1 MVKLRSIQSLL
12 FVAGLLSSIIMPAQ
26 NLPVMAPDKA
36 VKTGALPN
44 GTSYYIVSNPAIKGI
59 ADFALVQKT
68 GTDNLDDTSSFRTV
82 SIARDALCALPRSGG
97 RSVQDFF
104 MSHGVNP
111 GRDGFVKVSGDA
123 TEYRFSN
130 VLLSKPEVLDS
141 ALLVLLD
148 MVDRV
153 SNAEDPFLKKW
164 YAPSDQVIVVAGDVD
179 ASSVADKMKMIS
191 YMTPSSASSPR
202 KDYAWEGRD
211 TAVYANVPAVHDSLA
226 SFTMVWN
233 SARTPREYM
242 NTVQPVIYEMF
253 LAELGMLS
261 EEYIKD
267 GLRGH
272 DIPYAEVRSGFRT
285 SIQSSDDEVFSIS
298 VSVAPKD
305 FQEALKT
312 VAAAVGRIDAGRTD
326 VRDLMRMKRICMD
339 QGKEQILQPYMSNSE
354 HVDRCVSAFL
364 YNGSLASLKTK
375 VDFLAGRALAD
386 TTELRLFNNISSA
399 LLDPEKNLTVSYS
412 YPMPEDSV
420 RTLLTGGWRGA
431 ADFNDSRKRYTADD
445 ILPGVYDGEKLKVVE
460 KTDPMSKGVEWT
472 FSNGFKV
479 VYRRMP
485 AGKKLYYNLALNSG
499 FASVENLAKGEGGYV
514 SDYFMLGRICGI
526 PGEDFR
532 SLLASEGMTM
542 DMHAGLN
549 ATMISGYADDD
560 DFDFMMNALLN
571 ALYDRKAGKD
581 AVRYYESCEPL
592 RHAGRMNAS
601 SQMVNKVNEIMCPDY
616 QYGSHKA
623 LEHLSPDLSERAEK
637 FFSTL
642 AKHPDDGVLI
652 LVGDLEPS
660 ALKKKLLA
668 YVGQFESDGMTL
680 RKPLVRYQPASGWST
695 YTVEGERNSVDI
707 ALSVPL
713 TLTADNFMA
722 AEIVS
727 MVLKTHLADAIAETG
742 MYLDLSHECRIY
754 PNERVNFH
762 ISLKEISENG
772 FSSETTCSGAI
783 EALEIVRSVL
793 SGSRGVEVSKEE
805 VEAFKGQ
812 VKAVLEMEMKKPF
825 YWLNVISRRHLAG
838 KDFTTNYD
846 ARLKS
851 VTADKVKAI
860 IAKLN
865 EGTRVEYI
873 VSAKQP
879 CTTEP

>member
-1 MVKLRSIQSLL
+1 MVKSRSIQLVL
-12 FVAGLLSSIIMPAQ
+12 FVVGLFCSIIMPAQ

-36 VKTGALPN
+36 VKTGTLPN
-44 GTSYYIVSNPAIKGI
+44 GTSYYIVSNQAIKGM

-68 GTDNLDDTSSFRTV
+68 GTDNLDDTSSFKTV
-82 SIARDALCALPRSGG
+82 SIAREALSVLPRSGG

-111 GRDGFVKVSGDA
+111 GRDGFVKVAGDA

-130 VLLSKPEVLDS
+130 VLISKPEVLDS

-153 SNAEDPFLKKW
+153 SDAEDPFLKKW
-164 YAPSDQVIVVAGDVD
+164 YAPSDQVIIVAGDVD

-202 KDYAWEGRD
+202 KGYVWEGRD
-211 TAVYANVPAVHDSLA
+211 TAVYAAVPAVHDSLA

-253 LAELGMLS
+253 LAELEMLS

-267 GLRGH
+267 GLRVR
-272 DIPYAEVRSGFRT
+272 DIPYAEVISGFRT
-285 SIQSSDDEVFSIS
+285 SMQSSDDEEFAIS
-298 VSVAPKD
+298 VSVAPRD
-305 FQEALKT
+305 FQEAVKA
-312 VAAAVGRIDAGRTD
+312 VAEAVGRIDAGRTD

-339 QGKEQILQPYMSNSE
+339 MGKEQILQPYMSNSE
-354 HVDRCVSAFL
+354 HVDRCVAAFL

-386 TTELRLFNNISSA
+386 TTELRLFSNISSA

-412 YPMPEDSV
+412 CPVPEDSV
-420 RTLLTGGWRGA
+420 RTFLNDGWKAGA
-431 ADFNDSRKRYTADD
+431 GFADNKKRFTADD
-445 ILPGVYDGEKLKVVE
+445 ILPYVYEGEKIKVTE
-460 KTDPMSKGVEWT
+460 KTDPMSKGLEWT

-485 AGKKLYYNLALNSG
+485 AGKKMYYNLALNAGYS
-499 FASVENLAKGEGGYV
+499 SVENLTKGEGGYV
-514 SDYFMLGRICGI
+514 SDYFLMSRICGM

-532 SLLASEGMTM
+532 SVLASEGMTM
-542 DMHAGLN
+542 DMHVGLN
-549 ATMISGYADDD
+549 ATMISGFADDD
-560 DFDFMMNALLN
+560 DLDFMMNALLS
-571 ALYDRKAGKD
+571 AVYDRRPDKE

-592 RHAGRMNAS
+592 RHARRMDSS
-601 SQMVNKVNEIMCPDY
+601 SQMVSKVNEIMCPDY
-616 QYGSHKA
+616 QYGSHKV
-623 LEHLSPDLSERAEK
+623 LEHLSPDLSERAENL
-637 FFSTL
+637 FSSF

-652 LVGDLEPS
+652 LVGDIEPS
-660 ALKKKLLA
+660 ALRKKLLA

-713 TLTADNFMA
+713 TLTADNYMA

-727 MVLKTHLADAIAETG
+727 MVLKKHLADAIADTG

-762 ISLKEISENG
+762 ISLNEISENG
-772 FSSETTCSGAI
+772 FSSETVRSGSI

-805 VEAFKGQ
+805 VETFKGQ
-812 VKAVLEMEMKKPF
+812 MKAGIEMEMKEPF

-846 ARLKS
+846 ARIKS

-873 VSAKQP
+873 VTA
-879 CTTEP
+879 E

>member
-1 MVKLRSIQSLL
+1 MVKSRSIQLVL
-12 FVAGLLSSIIMPAQ
+12 FVVGLLCSIIMPAQ

-36 VKTGALPN
+36 VKTGTLPN
-44 GTSYYIVSNPAIKGI
+44 GTSYYIVSNQAIKGM

-68 GTDNLDDTSSFRTV
+68 GTDNIDDTSSFKTV
-82 SIARDALCALPRSGG
+82 SIAREALSVLPRSGG

-111 GRDGFVKVSGDA
+111 GRDGFVKVAGDA

-130 VLLSKPEVLDS
+130 VLISKPEVLDS

-153 SNAEDPFLKKW
+153 SDAEDPFLKKW
-164 YAPSDQVIVVAGDVD
+164 YAPSDQVIIVAGDVD

-202 KDYAWEGRD
+202 KGYVWEGRD
-211 TAVYANVPAVHDSLA
+211 TAVYAAVPAVHDSLA

-253 LAELGMLS
+253 LAELEMLS

-267 GLRGH
+267 GLRVR
-272 DIPYAEVRSGFRT
+272 DIPYAEVISGFRT
-285 SIQSSDDEVFSIS
+285 SMQSSDDEEFAIS
-298 VSVAPKD
+298 VSVAPRD
-305 FQEALKT
+305 FQEAVKA
-312 VAAAVGRIDAGRTD
+312 VAEAVGRIDAGRTD

-339 QGKEQILQPYMSNSE
+339 MGKEQILQPYMSNSE
-354 HVDRCVSAFL
+354 HVDRCVAAFL

-386 TTELRLFNNISSA
+386 TTELRLFSNISSA

-412 YPMPEDSV
+412 CPVPEDSV
-420 RTLLTGGWRGA
+420 RTLLNDGWKAGA
-431 ADFNDSRKRYTADD
+431 EFADNKKRFTADD
-445 ILPGVYDGEKLKVVE
+445 ILPYVYEGEKIKVVE
-460 KTDPMSKGVEWT
+460 KTDPMSKGLEWT

-485 AGKKLYYNLALNSG
+485 AGKKMYYNLALNAGYS
-499 FASVENLAKGEGGYV
+499 SVENLTKGEGGYV
-514 SDYFMLGRICGI
+514 SDYFLMSRICGM

-532 SLLASEGMTM
+532 SVLASEGMTM
-542 DMHAGLN
+542 DMHVGLN
-549 ATMISGYADDD
+549 ATMISGFADDD
-560 DFDFMMNALLN
+560 DLDFMMNALLS
-571 ALYDRKAGKD
+571 AVYDRRPDKE

-592 RHAGRMNAS
+592 RHARRMDSS
-601 SQMVNKVNEIMCPDY
+601 SQMVSKVNEIMCPDY
-616 QYGSHKA
+616 QYGSHKV
-623 LEHLSPDLSERAEK
+623 LEHLSPDLSERAENL
-637 FFSTL
+637 FSSF

-652 LVGDLEPS
+652 LVGDIEPS
-660 ALKKKLLA
+660 ALRKKLLA
-668 YVGQFESDGMTL
+668 YVGQFESDGMKL

-713 TLTADNFMA
+713 TLTADNYMA

-727 MVLKTHLADAIAETG
+727 MVLKKHLADAIADTG

-762 ISLKEISENG
+762 ISLNEISENG
-772 FSSETTCSGAI
+772 FSSETVRSGSI

-805 VEAFKGQ
+805 VETFKGQ
-812 VKAVLEMEMKKPF
+812 MKAGIEMEMKEPF

-846 ARLKS
+846 ARIKS

-873 VSAKQP
+873 VTA
-879 CTTEP
+879 E

>member
-1 MVKLRSIQSLL
+1 MVLS
-12 FVAGLLSSIIMPAQ
+12 VVGLLSSIIMPAQ

-36 VKTGALPN
+36 VKTGTLPN
-44 GTSYYIVSNPAIKGI
+44 GTGYYIVSNPAIKGI

-68 GTDNLDDTSSFRTV
+68 GTDNLDDTSSFKAV
-82 SIARDALCALPRSGG
+82 SIAREALSVLPRCGG

-111 GRDGFVKVSGDA
+111 GRDGFVKVTGNA

-130 VLLSKPEVLDS
+130 MLIPKPEVLDS

-153 SNAEDPFLKKW
+153 SDAEDPFLKKW

-202 KDYAWEGRD
+202 KGYVWEGRD
-211 TAVYANVPAVHDSLA
+211 TAVYAAVPAVHDSLV

-375 VDFLAGRALAD
+375 VDFLAGRVLAD

-399 LLDPEKNLTVSYS
+399 LLDPEKNLTVSYTS
-412 YPMPEDSV
+412 PVSEDSV
-420 RTLLTGGWRGA
+420 RALLNDGWKAGA
-431 ADFNDSRKRYTADD
+431 GFADNKKRFTADD
-445 ILPGVYDGEKLKVVE
+445 ILPYVYEGEKIKVVE
-460 KTDPMSKGVEWT
+460 KTDPMSKGLEWT

-485 AGKKLYYNLALNSG
+485 AGKKMYYNLALNAGYS
-499 FASVENLAKGEGGYV
+499 SVENLTKGEGGYV
-514 SDYFMLGRICGI
+514 SDYFLMSRICGM

-532 SLLASEGMTM
+532 SVLASEGMTM
-542 DMHAGLN
+542 EMYVGLN
-549 ATMISGYADDD
+549 ATMISGCADDND
-560 DFDFMMNALLN
+560 LDFMMNALLS
-571 ALYDRKAGKD
+571 AVYDRRPDKD

-592 RHAGRMNAS
+592 RHARRMDSA
-601 SQMVNKVNEIMCPDY
+601 SQMVSKVNEIMCPDY

-623 LEHLSPDLSERAEK
+623 LEHISPDLSERAEK
-637 FFSTL
+637 FFSNL

-652 LVGDLEPS
+652 LVGDVEPS

-668 YVGQFESDGMTL
+668 YVGHFESDGMTL

-695 YTVEGERNSVDI
+695 YTVEGDRNSVDI

-713 TLTADNFMA
+713 TLTADNYMA

-727 MVLKTHLADAIAETG
+727 MVLKKHLADAIAETG

-762 ISLKEISENG
+762 ISLNEISENG
-772 FSSETTCSGAI
+772 FSSETTRSGSI

-812 VKAVLEMEMKKPF
+812 IKAGIEMEMKEPF
-825 YWLNVISRRHLAG
+825 YWLNVISRRRLAG
-838 KDFTTNYD
+838 KDFTTSYD
-846 ARLKS
+846 ARIKS
-851 VTADKVKAI
+851 VTADKVKSI

-873 VSAKQP
+873 VS
-879 CTTEP
+879 ER

>member
-1 MVKLRSIQSLL
+1 MVKSRSIKLVL
-12 FVAGLLSSIIMPAQ
+12 FVVGLLCSIIMPAQ

-36 VKTGALPN
+36 VKTGTLPN
-44 GTSYYIVSNPAIKGI
+44 GTSYYIVSNQAIKGM

-68 GTDNLDDTSSFRTV
+68 GTDNLDDTSSFKAV
-82 SIARDALCALPRSGG
+82 SIAREALSVLPRSGG

-111 GRDGFVKVSGDA
+111 GRDGFVNVAGDA

-130 VLLSKPEVLDS
+130 VLISKPEVLDS

-153 SNAEDPFLKKW
+153 SDAEDPFLKKW
-164 YAPSDQVIVVAGDVD
+164 YAPSDQVIIVAGDVD

-202 KDYAWEGRD
+202 KAYVWEGRD
-211 TAVYANVPAVHDSLA
+211 TAVYAVVPAVHDSLA

-339 QGKEQILQPYMSNSE
+339 MGKEQILQPYMSNSE
-354 HVDRCVSAFL
+354 HVDRCVAAFL

-412 YPMPEDSV
+412 CPVPEDSV
-420 RTLLTGGWRGA
+420 RTLLNDGWKAGA
-431 ADFNDSRKRYTADD
+431 GFADNKKRFTADD
-445 ILPGVYDGEKLKVVE
+445 ILPYVYEGEKIKVAE
-460 KTDPMSKGVEWT
+460 KTDPMSKGLEWT

-485 AGKKLYYNLALNSG
+485 AGKKMYYNLALNAGYS
-499 FASVENLAKGEGGYV
+499 SVENLTKGEGGYV
-514 SDYFMLGRICGI
+514 SDYFMMSRICGM
-526 PGEDFR
+526 PGEEFR
-532 SLLASEGMTM
+532 SVLALEGMTM
-542 DMHAGLN
+542 DMHVGLN
-549 ATMISGYADDD
+549 ATMISGFADDD
-560 DFDFMMNALLN
+560 DLDFMMNALLS
-571 ALYDRKAGKD
+571 AVYDRRPDKE

-592 RHAGRMNAS
+592 RHARRMDSA
-601 SQMVNKVNEIMCPDY
+601 SQMVSKVNEIMCPDY

-623 LEHLSPDLSERAEK
+623 LEHISPDLSERAEK
-637 FFSTL
+637 FFSNL

-652 LVGDLEPS
+652 LVGDVEPS
-660 ALKKKLLA
+660 AFKKKLLA
-668 YVGQFESDGMTL
+668 YVGHFESDGMTL

-695 YTVEGERNSVDI
+695 YTVEGDRNSVDI

-713 TLTADNFMA
+713 TLTADNYMA

-727 MVLKTHLADAIAETG
+727 MVLKKHLADAIAETG

-762 ISLKEISENG
+762 ISLNEISENG
-772 FSSETTCSGAI
+772 FSSETTRSGSI

-812 VKAVLEMEMKKPF
+812 IKAGIEMEMKEPF
-825 YWLNVISRRHLAG
+825 YWLNVISRRRLAG
-838 KDFTTNYD
+838 KDFTTSYD
-846 ARLKS
+846 ARIKS
-851 VTADKVKAI
+851 VTADKVKSI

-873 VSAKQP
+873 VS
-879 CTTEP
+879 ER

>member
-1 MVKLRSIQSLL
+1 MVKSRSIQLVLS
-12 FVAGLLSSIIMPAQ
+12 VVGLLSSIIMPAQ

-36 VKTGALPN
+36 VKTGTLPN
-44 GTSYYIVSNPAIKGI
+44 GTGYYIVSNPAIKGI

-68 GTDNLDDTSSFRTV
+68 GTDNLDDTSSFKAV
-82 SIARDALCALPRSGG
+82 SIAREALSVLPRCGG

-111 GRDGFVKVSGDA
+111 GRDGFVKVTGNA

-130 VLLSKPEVLDS
+130 MLIPKPEVLDS

-153 SNAEDPFLKKW
+153 SDAEDPFLKKW

-202 KDYAWEGRD
+202 KGYVWEGRD
-211 TAVYANVPAVHDSLA
+211 TAVYAAVPAVHDSLA

-375 VDFLAGRALAD
+375 VDFLAGRVLAD

-399 LLDPEKNLTVSYS
+399 LLDPEKNLTVSYTS
-412 YPMPEDSV
+412 PVSEDSV
-420 RTLLTGGWRGA
+420 RALLNDGWKAGA
-431 ADFNDSRKRYTADD
+431 GFADNKKRFTADD
-445 ILPGVYDGEKLKVVE
+445 ILPYVYEGEKIKVVE
-460 KTDPMSKGVEWT
+460 KTDPMSKGLEWT

-485 AGKKLYYNLALNSG
+485 AGKKMYYNLAFNAGYS
-499 FASVENLAKGEGGYV
+499 SVENLAKDEGGYV
-514 SDYFMLGRICGI
+514 SDYFLMSRICGM

-532 SLLASEGMTM
+532 SVLASEGMTM
-542 DMHAGLN
+542 EMYVGLN
-549 ATMISGYADDD
+549 ATMISGCADDND
-560 DFDFMMNALLN
+560 LDFMMNALLS
-571 ALYDRKAGKD
+571 AVYDRRPDKD

-592 RHAGRMNAS
+592 RHARRMDSA
-601 SQMVNKVNEIMCPDY
+601 SQMVSKVNEIMCPDY

-623 LEHLSPDLSERAEK
+623 LEHISPDLSERAEK
-637 FFSTL
+637 FFSNL

-652 LVGDLEPS
+652 LVGDVEPS

-668 YVGQFESDGMTL
+668 YVGHFESDGMTL

-695 YTVEGERNSVDI
+695 YTVEGDRNSVDI

-713 TLTADNFMA
+713 TLTADNYMA

-727 MVLKTHLADAIAETG
+727 MVLKKHLADAIAETG

-762 ISLKEISENG
+762 ISLNEISENG
-772 FSSETTCSGAI
+772 FSSETTRSGSI

-812 VKAVLEMEMKKPF
+812 IKAGIEMEMKEPF
-825 YWLNVISRRHLAG
+825 YWLNVISRRRLAG
-838 KDFTTNYD
+838 KDFTTSYD
-846 ARLKS
+846 ARIKS
-851 VTADKVKAI
+851 VTADKVKSI

-873 VSAKQP
+873 VS
-879 CTTEP
+879 ER

>member
-1 MVKLRSIQSLL
+1 MVKSRSIQLVL
-12 FVAGLLSSIIMPAQ
+12 FVVGLLYSIIMPAQ

-36 VKTGALPN
+36 VKTGTLPN
-44 GTSYYIVSNPAIKGI
+44 GTSYYIVSNQAIKGM

-68 GTDNLDDTSSFRTV
+68 GTDNIDDTSSFKTV
-82 SIARDALCALPRSGG
+82 SIAREALSVLPRSGG

-111 GRDGFVKVSGDA
+111 GRDGFVKVAGDA

-130 VLLSKPEVLDS
+130 VLISKPEVLDS

-153 SNAEDPFLKKW
+153 SDAEDPFLKKW
-164 YAPSDQVIVVAGDVD
+164 YAPSDQVIIVAGDVD

-202 KDYAWEGRD
+202 KGYVWEGRD
-211 TAVYANVPAVHDSLA
+211 TAVYAAVPAVHDSLA

-253 LAELGMLS
+253 LAELEMLS

-267 GLRGH
+267 GLRVR
-272 DIPYAEVRSGFRT
+272 DIPYAEVISGFRT
-285 SIQSSDDEVFSIS
+285 SMQSSDDEEFAIS
-298 VSVAPKD
+298 VSVAPRD
-305 FQEALKT
+305 FQEAVKA
-312 VAAAVGRIDAGRTD
+312 VAETVGRIDAGRTD

-339 QGKEQILQPYMSNSE
+339 MGKEQILQPYMSNSE
-354 HVDRCVSAFL
+354 HVDRCVAAFL

-386 TTELRLFNNISSA
+386 TTELRLFSNISSA

-412 YPMPEDSV
+412 CPVPEDSV
-420 RTLLTGGWRGA
+420 RTLLNDGWKAGA
-431 ADFNDSRKRYTADD
+431 GFADNKKRFTADD
-445 ILPGVYDGEKLKVVE
+445 ILPYVYEGEKIKVAE
-460 KTDPMSKGVEWT
+460 KTDPMSKGLEWT

-485 AGKKLYYNLALNSG
+485 AGKKMYYNLALNAGYS
-499 FASVENLAKGEGGYV
+499 SVENLTKGEGGYV
-514 SDYFMLGRICGI
+514 SDYFLMSRICGM

-532 SLLASEGMTM
+532 SVLASEGMTM
-542 DMHAGLN
+542 DMHVGLN
-549 ATMISGYADDD
+549 ATMISGFADDD
-560 DFDFMMNALLN
+560 DLDFMMNALLS
-571 ALYDRKAGKD
+571 AVYDRRPDKE

-592 RHAGRMNAS
+592 RHARRMDSS
-601 SQMVNKVNEIMCPDY
+601 SQMVSKVNEIMCPDY
-616 QYGSHKA
+616 QYGSHKV

-637 FFSTL
+637 LFSSF

-652 LVGDLEPS
+652 LVGDIEPS
-660 ALKKKLLA
+660 ALRKKLLA
-668 YVGQFESDGMTL
+668 YVGHFESDGMTL

-713 TLTADNFMA
+713 TLTADNYMA

-727 MVLKTHLADAIAETG
+727 MVLKKHLADAIADTG

-762 ISLKEISENG
+762 ISLNEISENG
-772 FSSETTCSGAI
+772 FSSETVRSGSI

-805 VEAFKGQ
+805 VETFKGQ
-812 VKAVLEMEMKKPF
+812 MKAGIEMEMKEPF

-846 ARLKS
+846 ARIKS

-873 VSAKQP
+873 VTA
-879 CTTEP
+879 E

>member
-1 MVKLRSIQSLL
+1 MVKSRSIQLVLS
-12 FVAGLLSSIIMPAQ
+12 VVGLLSSIIMPAQ

-36 VKTGALPN
+36 VKTGTLPN
-44 GTSYYIVSNPAIKGI
+44 GTGYYIVSNPAIKGI

-68 GTDNLDDTSSFRTV
+68 GTDNLDDTSSFKAV
-82 SIARDALCALPRSGG
+82 SIAREALSVLPRCGG

-111 GRDGFVKVSGDA
+111 GRDGFVKVTGDA

-130 VLLSKPEVLDS
+130 VLISKSEVLDS

-153 SNAEDPFLKKW
+153 SDAEDPFLKKW
-164 YAPSDQVIVVAGDVD
+164 YSPSDQVIVVAGDVD

-202 KDYAWEGRD
+202 KDYVWEGKD
-211 TAVYANVPAVHDSLA
+211 TAVYSAVPAVHDSLA

-267 GLRGH
+267 GLRGR

-285 SIQSSDDEVFSIS
+285 SVQSSDDEEFAIS
-298 VSVAPKD
+298 VSVAPRD
-305 FQEALKT
+305 FQEAVKA
-312 VAAAVGRIDAGRTD
+312 VAEAVGRIDAGRTD

-354 HVDRCVSAFL
+354 HVDRCLSAFL

-375 VDFLAGRALAD
+375 VDFLAGRVLAD

-399 LLDPEKNLTVSYS
+399 LLDPEKNLTVSYTS
-412 YPMPEDSV
+412 PVSEDSV
-420 RTLLTGGWRGA
+420 RALLNDGWKAGA
-431 ADFNDSRKRYTADD
+431 GFADNKKRFTADD
-445 ILPGVYDGEKLKVVE
+445 ILPYVYEGEKIKVVE
-460 KTDPMSKGVEWT
+460 KADPMSKGLEWT

-485 AGKKLYYNLALNSG
+485 AGKKMYYNLAFNAGYS
-499 FASVENLAKGEGGYV
+499 SVENLAKDEGGYV
-514 SDYFMLGRICGI
+514 SDYFLMSRICGM

-532 SLLASEGMTM
+532 SVLASEGMTM
-542 DMHAGLN
+542 EMYVGLN
-549 ATMISGYADDD
+549 ATMISGCADDND
-560 DFDFMMNALLN
+560 LDFMMNALLS
-571 ALYDRKAGKD
+571 AVYDRRPDKD

-592 RHAGRMNAS
+592 RHARRMDSA
-601 SQMVNKVNEIMCPDY
+601 SQMVSKVNEIMCPDY

-623 LEHLSPDLSERAEK
+623 LEHISPDLSERAEK
-637 FFSTL
+637 FFSNL

-652 LVGDLEPS
+652 LVGDVEPS

-668 YVGQFESDGMTL
+668 YVGHFESDGMTL

-695 YTVEGERNSVDI
+695 YTVEGDRNSVDI

-713 TLTADNFMA
+713 TLTADNYMA

-727 MVLKTHLADAIAETG
+727 MVLKKHLADAIAETG

-762 ISLKEISENG
+762 ISLNEISENG
-772 FSSETTCSGAI
+772 FSSETTRSGSI

-812 VKAVLEMEMKKPF
+812 IKAGIEMEMKEPF
-825 YWLNVISRRHLAG
+825 YWLNVISRRRLAG
-838 KDFTTNYD
+838 KDFTTSYD
-846 ARLKS
+846 ARIKS
-851 VTADKVKAI
+851 VTADKVKSI

-873 VSAKQP
+873 VS
-879 CTTEP
+879 ER

>member
-1 MVKLRSIQSLL
+1 MVKSRSIQLVLS
-12 FVAGLLSSIIMPAQ
+12 VVGLLSSIIMPAQ

-36 VKTGALPN
+36 VKTGTLPN
-44 GTSYYIVSNPAIKGI
+44 GTGYYIVSNPAIKGI

-68 GTDNLDDTSSFRTV
+68 GTDNLDDTSSFKAV
-82 SIARDALCALPRSGG
+82 SIAREALSVLPRCGG

-111 GRDGFVKVSGDA
+111 GRDGFVKVTGNA

-130 VLLSKPEVLDS
+130 VLISKPEVLDS

-153 SNAEDPFLKKW
+153 SDAEDPFLKKW
-164 YAPSDQVIVVAGDVD
+164 YVPSDQVIIVAGDVD

-202 KDYAWEGRD
+202 KGYVWEGRD
-211 TAVYANVPAVHDSLA
+211 TAVYAAVPAVHDSLA

-253 LAELGMLS
+253 LAELSMLS

-285 SIQSSDDEVFSIS
+285 SIQSSDDEEFAIS

-375 VDFLAGRALAD
+375 VDFLAGRVLAD

-399 LLDPEKNLTVSYS
+399 LLDPEKNLTVSYTS
-412 YPMPEDSV
+412 PVSEDSV
-420 RTLLTGGWRGA
+420 RALLNDGWKAGA
-431 ADFNDSRKRYTADD
+431 GFADNKKRFTADD
-445 ILPGVYDGEKLKVVE
+445 ILPYVYEGEKIKVVE
-460 KTDPMSKGVEWT
+460 KADPMSKGLEWT

-485 AGKKLYYNLALNSG
+485 AGKKMYYNLALNAGYS
-499 FASVENLAKGEGGYV
+499 SVENLTKGEGGYV
-514 SDYFMLGRICGI
+514 SDYFLMSRICGM

-532 SLLASEGMTM
+532 SVLASEGMTM
-542 DMHAGLN
+542 EMYVGLN
-549 ATMISGYADDD
+549 ATMISGCADDND
-560 DFDFMMNALLN
+560 LDFMMNALLS
-571 ALYDRKAGKD
+571 AVYDRRPDKD

-592 RHAGRMNAS
+592 RHARRMDSA
-601 SQMVNKVNEIMCPDY
+601 SQMVSKVNEIMCPDY

-623 LEHLSPDLSERAEK
+623 LEHISPDLSERAEK
-637 FFSTL
+637 FFSNL

-652 LVGDLEPS
+652 LVGDVEPS

-668 YVGQFESDGMTL
+668 YVGHFESDGMTL

-695 YTVEGERNSVDI
+695 YTVEGDRNSVDI

-713 TLTADNFMA
+713 TLTADNYMA

-727 MVLKTHLADAIAETG
+727 MVLKKHLADAIAETG

-762 ISLKEISENG
+762 ISLNEISENG
-772 FSSETTCSGAI
+772 FSSETTRSGSI

-812 VKAVLEMEMKKPF
+812 IKAGIEMEMKEPF
-825 YWLNVISRRHLAG
+825 YWLNVISRRRLAG
-838 KDFTTNYD
+838 KDFTTSYD
-846 ARLKS
+846 ARIKS
-851 VTADKVKAI
+851 VTADKVKSI

-873 VSAKQP
+873 VS
-879 CTTEP
+879 ER

>member
-1 MVKLRSIQSLL
+1 MVGL
-12 FVAGLLSSIIMPAQ
+12 FSSIIMPAQ

-36 VKTGALPN
+36 VKTGTLPN
-44 GTSYYIVSNPAIKGI
+44 GTSYYIVSNQAIKGM

-68 GTDNLDDTSSFRTV
+68 GTDNLDDTSSFKAV
-82 SIARDALCALPRSGG
+82 SIAREALSVLPRSGG

-111 GRDGFVKVSGDA
+111 GRDGFVKVAGDA

-130 VLLSKPEVLDS
+130 VLISKPEVLDS

-153 SNAEDPFLKKW
+153 SDAEDPFLKKW
-164 YAPSDQVIVVAGDVD
+164 YAPSDQVIIVVGDVD

-202 KDYAWEGRD
+202 KGYVWEGRD
-211 TAVYANVPAVHDSLA
+211 TAVYAAVPAVHDSLA

-399 LLDPEKNLTVSYS
+399 LLDPEKNLTVSYTS
-412 YPMPEDSV
+412 PVSEDSV
-420 RTLLTGGWRGA
+420 RALLNDGWKAGA
-431 ADFNDSRKRYTADD
+431 GFADNKKRFTADD
-445 ILPGVYDGEKLKVVE
+445 ILPYVYEGEKIKVVE
-460 KTDPMSKGVEWT
+460 KADPMSKGLEWT

-485 AGKKLYYNLALNSG
+485 SGKKMYYNLAYNAGYS
-499 FASVENLAKGEGGYV
+499 SVENLAKDEGGYV
-514 SDYFMLGRICGI
+514 SDYFLMSRICGM

-532 SLLASEGMTM
+532 SVLASEGMTM
-542 DMHAGLN
+542 EMYVGLN
-549 ATMISGYADDD
+549 ATMISGCADDND
-560 DFDFMMNALLN
+560 LDFMMNALLS
-571 ALYDRKAGKD
+571 AVYDRRPDKD

-592 RHAGRMNAS
+592 RHARRMDSA
-601 SQMVNKVNEIMCPDY
+601 SQMVSKVNEIMCPDY

-623 LEHLSPDLSERAEK
+623 LEHISPDLSERAEK
-637 FFSTL
+637 FFSNL

-652 LVGDLEPS
+652 LVGDVEPS

-668 YVGQFESDGMTL
+668 YVGHFESDGMTL

-695 YTVEGERNSVDI
+695 YTVEGDRNSVDI

-713 TLTADNFMA
+713 TLTADNYMA

-727 MVLKTHLADAIAETG
+727 MVLKKHLADAIAETG

-762 ISLKEISENG
+762 ISLNEISENG
-772 FSSETTCSGAI
+772 FSSETTRSGSI

-812 VKAVLEMEMKKPF
+812 IKAGIEMEMKEPF
-825 YWLNVISRRHLAG
+825 YWLNVISRRRLAG
-838 KDFTTNYD
+838 KDFTTSYD
-846 ARLKS
+846 ARIKS
-851 VTADKVKAI
+851 VTADKVKSI

-873 VSAKQP
+873 VS
-879 CTTEP
+879 ER

>member
-1 MVKLRSIQSLL
+1 MVKSRSIQLVL
-12 FVAGLLSSIIMPAQ
+12 FVVGLLCSIIMPAQ

-36 VKTGALPN
+36 VKTGTLPN
-44 GTSYYIVSNPAIKGI
+44 GTSYYIVSNQAIKGM

-68 GTDNLDDTSSFRTV
+68 GTDNIDDISSFKTV
-82 SIARDALCALPRSGG
+82 SIAREALSVLPRSGG

-111 GRDGFVKVSGDA
+111 GRDGFVKVAGDA

-130 VLLSKPEVLDS
+130 VLISKPEVLDS

-153 SNAEDPFLKKW
+153 SDAEDPFLKKW
-164 YAPSDQVIVVAGDVD
+164 YAPSDQVIIVAGDVD

-202 KDYAWEGRD
+202 KGYVWEGRD
-211 TAVYANVPAVHDSLA
+211 TAVYAAVPAVHDSLA

-253 LAELGMLS
+253 LAELEMLS

-267 GLRGH
+267 GLRVR
-272 DIPYAEVRSGFRT
+272 DIPYAEVISGFRT
-285 SIQSSDDEVFSIS
+285 SMQSSDDEEFAIS
-298 VSVAPKD
+298 VSVAPRD
-305 FQEALKT
+305 FQKAVKA
-312 VAAAVGRIDAGRTD
+312 VAEAVGRIDAGRTD

-339 QGKEQILQPYMSNSE
+339 MGKEQILQPYMSNSE
-354 HVDRCVSAFL
+354 HVDRCVAAFL

-386 TTELRLFNNISSA
+386 TTELRLFSNISSA

-412 YPMPEDSV
+412 CPVPEDSV
-420 RTLLTGGWRGA
+420 RTLLNDGWKAGA
-431 ADFNDSRKRYTADD
+431 GFADNKKRFTADD
-445 ILPGVYDGEKLKVVE
+445 ILPYVYEGEKIKVTE
-460 KTDPMSKGVEWT
+460 KTDPMSKGLEWT

-485 AGKKLYYNLALNSG
+485 AGKKMYYNLALNAGYS
-499 FASVENLAKGEGGYV
+499 SVENLTKGEGGYV
-514 SDYFMLGRICGI
+514 SDYFLMSRICGM

-532 SLLASEGMTM
+532 SVLASEGMTM
-542 DMHAGLN
+542 DMHVGLN
-549 ATMISGYADDD
+549 ATMISGFADDD
-560 DFDFMMNALLN
+560 DLDFMMNALLS
-571 ALYDRKAGKD
+571 AVYDRRPDKE

-592 RHAGRMNAS
+592 RHARRMDSS
-601 SQMVNKVNEIMCPDY
+601 SQMVSKVNEIMCPDY
-616 QYGSHKA
+616 QYGSHKV
-623 LEHLSPDLSERAEK
+623 LEHLSPDLCERAEK
-637 FFSTL
+637 FFSSF

-652 LVGDLEPS
+652 LVGDIEPS
-660 ALKKKLLA
+660 ALRKKLLA
-668 YVGQFESDGMTL
+668 YVGQFESDGMKL

-713 TLTADNFMA
+713 TLTADNYMA

-727 MVLKTHLADAIAETG
+727 MVLKKHLADAIADTG

-762 ISLKEISENG
+762 ISLNEISENG
-772 FSSETTCSGAI
+772 FSSETVRSGSI

-805 VEAFKGQ
+805 VETFKGQ
-812 VKAVLEMEMKKPF
+812 MKAGIEMEMKEPF

-846 ARLKS
+846 ARIKS

-873 VSAKQP
+873 VTA
-879 CTTEP
+879 E

>member
-1 MVKLRSIQSLL
+1 MVKSRSIQLVL
-12 FVAGLLSSIIMPAQ
+12 FVVGLFSSIIMPAQ

-36 VKTGALPN
+36 VKTGTLPN
-44 GTSYYIVSNPAIKGI
+44 GTSYYIVSNQAIKGM

-68 GTDNLDDTSSFRTV
+68 GTDNIDDTSSFNTV
-82 SIARDALCALPRSGG
+82 SIAREALSVLPRSGG

-111 GRDGFVKVSGDA
+111 GRDGFVKVAGDA

-130 VLLSKPEVLDS
+130 VLISKPEVLDS

-153 SNAEDPFLKKW
+153 SDAEDPFLKKW
-164 YAPSDQVIVVAGDVD
+164 YAPSDQVIIVAGDVD

-202 KDYAWEGRD
+202 KGYVWEGRD
-211 TAVYANVPAVHDSLA
+211 TAVYAAVPAVHDSLA

-253 LAELGMLS
+253 LSELGMLS

-267 GLRGH
+267 GLRGR
-272 DIPYAEVRSGFRT
+272 DIPYAEVRCGFRT
-285 SIQSSDDEVFSIS
+285 SIQSSDDEEFAIS

-305 FQEALKT
+305 FQKAVKA
-312 VAAAVGRIDAGRTD
+312 VAEAVGRIDAGRAD

-339 QGKEQILQPYMSNSE
+339 MGKEQILQPYMSNSE
-354 HVDRCVSAFL
+354 HVDRCVAAFL
-364 YNGSLASLKTK
+364 YNGNLASLKTK

-412 YPMPEDSV
+412 CPVPEDSL
-420 RTLLTGGWRGA
+420 RTLLNDGWKAGA
-431 ADFNDSRKRYTADD
+431 EFTDGRKHYTADD
-445 ILPGVYDGEKLKVVE
+445 ILPYVYEGEKIKVVE
-460 KTDPMSKGVEWT
+460 KTDPMSKGLEWT

-485 AGKKLYYNLALNSG
+485 AGRKMYYNLAFNAGYS
-499 FASVENLAKGEGGYV
+499 SVENLKKGEGGYI
-514 SDYFMLGRICGI
+514 SDYFLMSRICGM
-526 PGEDFR
+526 PGENFR
-532 SLLASEGMTM
+532 SVLASEGMTM
-542 DMHAGLN
+542 NMHAGLN
-549 ATMISGYADDD
+549 ATMISGFADDD
-560 DFDFMMNALLN
+560 DLDFMMNALLS
-571 ALYDRKAGKD
+571 AVYDRRPDKE

-592 RHAGRMNAS
+592 RYARRMDSS
-601 SQMVNKVNEIMCPDY
+601 SQMVSKVNEIMCPDY
-616 QYGSHKA
+616 QYGSHKV
-623 LEHLSPDLSERAEK
+623 LEHLSPDLSERAENL
-637 FFSTL
+637 FSSF

-652 LVGDLEPS
+652 LVGDIEPS
-660 ALKKKLLA
+660 ALRKKLLA
-668 YVGQFESDGMTL
+668 YVGHFESDGMTL

-713 TLTADNFMA
+713 TLTADNYMA

-727 MVLKTHLADAIAETG
+727 MVLKKHLADAIADTG

-762 ISLKEISENG
+762 ISLNEISENG
-772 FSSETTCSGAI
+772 FSSETVRSGSI

-805 VEAFKGQ
+805 VETFKGQ
-812 VKAVLEMEMKKPF
+812 MKAGIEMEMKEPF

-846 ARLKS
+846 ARIKS

-873 VSAKQP
+873 VTA
-879 CTTEP
+879 E

>member
-1 MVKLRSIQSLL
+1 MVKSRSIQLVL
-12 FVAGLLSSIIMPAQ
+12 FVVGLLCSIIMPAQ

-36 VKTGALPN
+36 VKTGTLPN
-44 GTSYYIVSNPAIKGI
+44 GTSYYIVSNQAIKGM

-68 GTDNLDDTSSFRTV
+68 GTDNLDDTSSFKTV
-82 SIARDALCALPRSGG
+82 SIAREALSVLPRSGG

-111 GRDGFVKVSGDA
+111 GRDGFVKVAGDA

-130 VLLSKPEVLDS
+130 VLISKPEVLDS

-153 SNAEDPFLKKW
+153 SDAEDSFLKKW
-164 YAPSDQVIVVAGDVD
+164 YAPSDQVIIVAGDVD

-202 KDYAWEGRD
+202 KGYVWEGRD
-211 TAVYANVPAVHDSLA
+211 TAVYAAVPAVHDSLA

-253 LAELGMLS
+253 LAELEMLS

-267 GLRGH
+267 GLRVR
-272 DIPYAEVRSGFRT
+272 DIPYAEVISGFRT
-285 SIQSSDDEVFSIS
+285 SMQSSDDEEFAIS
-298 VSVAPKD
+298 VSVAPRD
-305 FQEALKT
+305 FQEAVKA
-312 VAAAVGRIDAGRTD
+312 VAEAVGRIDAGRTD

-339 QGKEQILQPYMSNSE
+339 MGKEQILQPYMSNSE
-354 HVDRCVSAFL
+354 HVDRCVAAFL

-386 TTELRLFNNISSA
+386 TTELRLFSNISSA

-412 YPMPEDSV
+412 CPVPEDSV
-420 RTLLTGGWRGA
+420 RTLLNDGWKAGA
-431 ADFNDSRKRYTADD
+431 GFADNKKRFTAYD
-445 ILPGVYDGEKLKVVE
+445 ILPYVYEGEKIKVTE
-460 KTDPMSKGVEWT
+460 KTDPMSKGLEWT

-485 AGKKLYYNLALNSG
+485 AGKKMYYNLALNAGYS
-499 FASVENLAKGEGGYV
+499 SVENLTKGEGGYV
-514 SDYFMLGRICGI
+514 SDYFLMSRICGM

-532 SLLASEGMTM
+532 SVLASEGMTM
-542 DMHAGLN
+542 DMHVGLN
-549 ATMISGYADDD
+549 ATMISGFADDD
-560 DFDFMMNALLN
+560 DLDFMMNALLS
-571 ALYDRKAGKD
+571 AVYDRRPDKE

-592 RHAGRMNAS
+592 RHARRMDSS
-601 SQMVNKVNEIMCPDY
+601 SQMVSKVNEIMCPDY
-616 QYGSHKA
+616 QYGSHKV
-623 LEHLSPDLSERAEK
+623 LEHLSPDLSERAENL
-637 FFSTL
+637 FSSF

-652 LVGDLEPS
+652 LVGDIEPS
-660 ALKKKLLA
+660 ALRKKLLA

-713 TLTADNFMA
+713 TLTADNYMA

-727 MVLKTHLADAIAETG
+727 MVLKKHLADAIADTG

-762 ISLKEISENG
+762 ISLNEISENG
-772 FSSETTCSGAI
+772 FSSETVRSGSI

-805 VEAFKGQ
+805 VETFKGQ
-812 VKAVLEMEMKKPF
+812 MKAGIEMEMKEPF

-846 ARLKS
+846 ARIKS

-873 VSAKQP
+873 VTA
-879 CTTEP
+879 E

>member
-1 MVKLRSIQSLL
+1 MVKSRSIQLVL
-12 FVAGLLSSIIMPAQ
+12 FVVGLLCSIIMPAQ

-36 VKTGALPN
+36 VKTGTLPN
-44 GTSYYIVSNPAIKGI
+44 GTSYYIVSNQAIKGM

-68 GTDNLDDTSSFRTV
+68 GTDNIDDTSSFKTV
-82 SIARDALCALPRSGG
+82 SIAREALSVLPRSGG

-111 GRDGFVKVSGDA
+111 GRDGFVKVAGDA

-130 VLLSKPEVLDS
+130 VLISKPEVLDS

-153 SNAEDPFLKKW
+153 SDAEDPFLKKW
-164 YAPSDQVIVVAGDVD
+164 YAPSDQVIIVAGDVD

-202 KDYAWEGRD
+202 KGYVWEGRD
-211 TAVYANVPAVHDSLA
+211 TAVYAAVPAVHDSLA

-253 LAELGMLS
+253 LAELEMLS

-267 GLRGH
+267 GLRVR
-272 DIPYAEVRSGFRT
+272 DIPYAEVISGFRT
-285 SIQSSDDEVFSIS
+285 SMQSSDDEEFAIS
-298 VSVAPKD
+298 VSVAPRD
-305 FQEALKT
+305 FQEAVKA
-312 VAAAVGRIDAGRTD
+312 VAEAVGRIDAGRTD

-339 QGKEQILQPYMSNSE
+339 MGKEQILQPYMSNSE
-354 HVDRCVSAFL
+354 HVDRCVAAFL

-386 TTELRLFNNISSA
+386 TTELRLFSNISSA

-412 YPMPEDSV
+412 CPVPEDSV
-420 RTLLTGGWRGA
+420 RTLLNDGWKAGA
-431 ADFNDSRKRYTADD
+431 EFADNKKRFTADD
-445 ILPGVYDGEKLKVVE
+445 ILPYVYEGEKIKVVE
-460 KTDPMSKGVEWT
+460 KTDPMSKGLEWT
-472 FSNGFKV
+472 FSNGFKI

-485 AGKKLYYNLALNSG
+485 AGKKMYYNLALNAGYS
-499 FASVENLAKGEGGYV
+499 SVENLTKGEGGYV
-514 SDYFMLGRICGI
+514 SDYFLMSRICGM

-532 SLLASEGMTM
+532 SVLASEGMTM
-542 DMHAGLN
+542 DMHVGLN
-549 ATMISGYADDD
+549 ATMISGFADDD
-560 DFDFMMNALLN
+560 DLDFMMNALLS
-571 ALYDRKAGKD
+571 AVYDRRPDKE

-592 RHAGRMNAS
+592 RHARRMDSS
-601 SQMVNKVNEIMCPDY
+601 SQMVSKVNEIMCPDY
-616 QYGSHKA
+616 QYGSHKV

-637 FFSTL
+637 FFSSF

-652 LVGDLEPS
+652 LVGDIEPS
-660 ALKKKLLA
+660 ALRKKLLA

-713 TLTADNFMA
+713 TLTADNYMA

-727 MVLKTHLADAIAETG
+727 MVLKKHLADAIADTG

-762 ISLKEISENG
+762 ISLNEISENG
-772 FSSETTCSGAI
+772 FSSETVRSGSI

-805 VEAFKGQ
+805 VETFKGQ
-812 VKAVLEMEMKKPF
+812 MKAGIEMEMKEPF

-846 ARLKS
+846 ARIKS

-873 VSAKQP
+873 VTA
-879 CTTEP
+879 E

>member
-1 MVKLRSIQSLL
+1 MVKSRSIQLVL
-12 FVAGLLSSIIMPAQ
+12 FVVGLFSSIIMPAQ

-36 VKTGALPN
+36 VKTGTLPN
-44 GTSYYIVSNPAIKGI
+44 GTSYYIVSNQAIKGM

-68 GTDNLDDTSSFRTV
+68 GTDNLDDTSSFKAV
-82 SIARDALCALPRSGG
+82 SIAREALSVLPRSGG

-111 GRDGFVKVSGDA
+111 GRDGFVKVAGDA

-130 VLLSKPEVLDS
+130 VLISKPEVLDS

-153 SNAEDPFLKKW
+153 SDAEDPFLKKW
-164 YAPSDQVIVVAGDVD
+164 YAPSDQVIIVVGDVD

-202 KDYAWEGRD
+202 KGYVWEGRD
-211 TAVYANVPAVHDSLA
+211 TAVYAAVPAVHDSLA

-399 LLDPEKNLTVSYS
+399 LLDPEKNLTVSYTS
-412 YPMPEDSV
+412 PVSEDSV
-420 RTLLTGGWRGA
+420 RALLNDGWKAGA
-431 ADFNDSRKRYTADD
+431 GFADNKKRFTADD
-445 ILPGVYDGEKLKVVE
+445 ILPYVYEGEKIKVVE
-460 KTDPMSKGVEWT
+460 KADPMSKGLEWT

-485 AGKKLYYNLALNSG
+485 SGKKMYYNLAYNAGYS
-499 FASVENLAKGEGGYV
+499 SVENLAKDEGGYV
-514 SDYFMLGRICGI
+514 SDYFLMSRICGM

-532 SLLASEGMTM
+532 SVLASEGMTM
-542 DMHAGLN
+542 EMYVGLN
-549 ATMISGYADDD
+549 ATMISGCADDND
-560 DFDFMMNALLN
+560 LDFMMNALLS
-571 ALYDRKAGKD
+571 AVYDRRPDKD

-592 RHAGRMNAS
+592 RHARRMDSA
-601 SQMVNKVNEIMCPDY
+601 SQMVSKVNEIMCPDY

-623 LEHLSPDLSERAEK
+623 LEHISPDLSERAEK
-637 FFSTL
+637 FFSNL

-652 LVGDLEPS
+652 LVGDVEPS

-668 YVGQFESDGMTL
+668 YVGHFESDGMTL

-695 YTVEGERNSVDI
+695 YTVEGDRNSVDI

-713 TLTADNFMA
+713 TLTADNYMA

-727 MVLKTHLADAIAETG
+727 MVLKKHLADAIAETG

-762 ISLKEISENG
+762 ISLNEISENG
-772 FSSETTCSGAI
+772 FSSETTRSGSI

-812 VKAVLEMEMKKPF
+812 IKAGIEMEMKEPF
-825 YWLNVISRRHLAG
+825 YWLNVISRRRLAG
-838 KDFTTNYD
+838 KDFTTSYD
-846 ARLKS
+846 ARIKS
-851 VTADKVKAI
+851 VTADKVKSI

-873 VSAKQP
+873 VS
-879 CTTEP
+879 ER

>member
-1 MVKLRSIQSLL
+1 MVKSRSIQLVLS
-12 FVAGLLSSIIMPAQ
+12 VVGLLSSIIMPAQ

-36 VKTGALPN
+36 VKTGTLPN
-44 GTSYYIVSNPAIKGI
+44 GTGYYIVSNPAIKGI

-68 GTDNLDDTSSFRTV
+68 GTDNLDDTSSFKAV
-82 SIARDALCALPRSGG
+82 SIAREALSVLPRCGG

-111 GRDGFVKVSGDA
+111 GRDGFVKVTGNA

-130 VLLSKPEVLDS
+130 MLIPKPEVLDS

-153 SNAEDPFLKKW
+153 SDAEDPFLKKW

-202 KDYAWEGRD
+202 KGYVWEGRD
-211 TAVYANVPAVHDSLA
+211 TAVYAAVPAVHDSLV

-375 VDFLAGRALAD
+375 VDFLAGRVLAD

-399 LLDPEKNLTVSYS
+399 LLDPEKNLTVSYTS
-412 YPMPEDSV
+412 PVSEDSV
-420 RTLLTGGWRGA
+420 RALLNDGWKAGA
-431 ADFNDSRKRYTADD
+431 GFADNKKRFTADD
-445 ILPGVYDGEKLKVVE
+445 ILPYVYEGEKIKVVE
-460 KTDPMSKGVEWT
+460 KTDPMSKGLEWT

-485 AGKKLYYNLALNSG
+485 AGKKMYYNLALNAGYS
-499 FASVENLAKGEGGYV
+499 SVENLTKGEGGYV
-514 SDYFMLGRICGI
+514 SDYFLMSRICGM

-532 SLLASEGMTM
+532 SVLASEGMTM
-542 DMHAGLN
+542 EMYVGLN
-549 ATMISGYADDD
+549 ATMISGCADDND
-560 DFDFMMNALLN
+560 LDFMMNALLS
-571 ALYDRKAGKD
+571 AVYDRRPDKD

-592 RHAGRMNAS
+592 RHARRMDSA
-601 SQMVNKVNEIMCPDY
+601 SQMVSKVNEIMCPDY

-623 LEHLSPDLSERAEK
+623 LEHISPDLSERAEK
-637 FFSTL
+637 FFSNL

-652 LVGDLEPS
+652 LVGDVEPS

-668 YVGQFESDGMTL
+668 YVGHFESDGMTL

-695 YTVEGERNSVDI
+695 YTVEGDRNSVDI

-713 TLTADNFMA
+713 TLTADNYMA

-727 MVLKTHLADAIAETG
+727 MVLKKHLADAIAETG

-762 ISLKEISENG
+762 ISLNEISENG
-772 FSSETTCSGAI
+772 FSSETTRSGSI

-812 VKAVLEMEMKKPF
+812 IKAGIEMEMKEPF
-825 YWLNVISRRHLAG
+825 YWLNVISRRRLAG
-838 KDFTTNYD
+838 KDFTTSYD
-846 ARLKS
+846 ARIKS
-851 VTADKVKAI
+851 VTADKVKSI

-873 VSAKQP
+873 VS
-879 CTTEP
+879 ER

>member
-1 MVKLRSIQSLL
+1 MVKSRSIQLVL
-12 FVAGLLSSIIMPAQ
+12 FVVGLLCSIIMPAQ

-36 VKTGALPN
+36 VKTGTLPN
-44 GTSYYIVSNPAIKGI
+44 GTSYYIVSNQAIKGM

-68 GTDNLDDTSSFRTV
+68 GTDNIDDTSSFKTV
-82 SIARDALCALPRSGG
+82 SIAREALSVLPRSGG

-111 GRDGFVKVSGDA
+111 GRDGFVKVAGDA

-130 VLLSKPEVLDS
+130 VLISKPEVLDS

-153 SNAEDPFLKKW
+153 SDAEDPFLKKW
-164 YAPSDQVIVVAGDVD
+164 YAPSDQVIIVAGDVD

-202 KDYAWEGRD
+202 KGYVWEGRD
-211 TAVYANVPAVHDSLA
+211 TAVYAAVPAVHDSLA

-253 LAELGMLS
+253 LAELEMLS

-267 GLRGH
+267 GLRVR
-272 DIPYAEVRSGFRT
+272 DIPYAEVISGFRT
-285 SIQSSDDEVFSIS
+285 SMQSSDDEEFAIS
-298 VSVAPKD
+298 VSVAPRD
-305 FQEALKT
+305 FQEAVKA
-312 VAAAVGRIDAGRTD
+312 VAEAVGRIDAGRTD

-339 QGKEQILQPYMSNSE
+339 MGKEQILQPYMSNSE
-354 HVDRCVSAFL
+354 HVDRCVAAFL

-386 TTELRLFNNISSA
+386 TTELRLFSNISSA

-412 YPMPEDSV
+412 CPVPEDSV
-420 RTLLTGGWRGA
+420 RTLLNDGWKAGA
-431 ADFNDSRKRYTADD
+431 EFADNKKRFTADD
-445 ILPGVYDGEKLKVVE
+445 ILPYVYEGEKIKVVE
-460 KTDPMSKGVEWT
+460 KTDPMSKGLEWT
-472 FSNGFKV
+472 FSNGFKI

-485 AGKKLYYNLALNSG
+485 AGKKMYYNLALNAGYS
-499 FASVENLAKGEGGYV
+499 SVENLTKGEGGYV
-514 SDYFMLGRICGI
+514 SDYFLMSRICGM

-532 SLLASEGMTM
+532 SVLASEGMTM
-542 DMHAGLN
+542 DMHVGLN
-549 ATMISGYADDD
+549 ATMISGFADDD
-560 DFDFMMNALLN
+560 DLDFMMNALLS
-571 ALYDRKAGKD
+571 AVYDRRPDKE

-592 RHAGRMNAS
+592 RHARRMDSS
-601 SQMVNKVNEIMCPDY
+601 SQMVSKVNEIMCPDY
-616 QYGSHKA
+616 QYGSHKV
-623 LEHLSPDLSERAEK
+623 LEHLSPDLSERAENL
-637 FFSTL
+637 FSSF

-652 LVGDLEPS
+652 LVGDIEPS
-660 ALKKKLLA
+660 ALRKKLLA

-713 TLTADNFMA
+713 TLTADNYMA

-727 MVLKTHLADAIAETG
+727 MVLKKHLADAIADTG

-762 ISLKEISENG
+762 ISLNEISENG
-772 FSSETTCSGAI
+772 FSSETVRSGSI

-805 VEAFKGQ
+805 VETFKGQ
-812 VKAVLEMEMKKPF
+812 MKAGIEMEMKEPF

-846 ARLKS
+846 ARIKS

-873 VSAKQP
+873 VTA
-879 CTTEP
+879 E

>member
-1 MVKLRSIQSLL
+1 
-12 FVAGLLSSIIMPAQ
+12 MPAQ

-36 VKTGALPN
+36 VKTGTLPN
-44 GTSYYIVSNPAIKGI
+44 GTSYYIVSNQAIKGM

-68 GTDNLDDTSSFRTV
+68 GTDNLDDTSSFKTV
-82 SIARDALCALPRSGG
+82 SFAREALSVLPRSGG

-111 GRDGFVKVSGDA
+111 GRDGFVKVAGDA

-130 VLLSKPEVLDS
+130 VLISKPEVLDS

-153 SNAEDPFLKKW
+153 SDAEDPFLKKW
-164 YAPSDQVIVVAGDVD
+164 YAPSDQVIIVAGDVD

-202 KDYAWEGRD
+202 KGYVWEGRD
-211 TAVYANVPAVHDSLA
+211 TAVYAAVPAVHDSLA

-253 LAELGMLS
+253 LAELEMLS

-267 GLRGH
+267 GLRVR
-272 DIPYAEVRSGFRT
+272 DIPYAEVISGFRT
-285 SIQSSDDEVFSIS
+285 SMQSSDDEEFAIS
-298 VSVAPKD
+298 VSVAPRD
-305 FQEALKT
+305 FQEAVKV
-312 VAAAVGRIDAGRTD
+312 VAEAVGRIDAGRTD

-339 QGKEQILQPYMSNSE
+339 MGKEQILQPYMSNSE
-354 HVDRCVSAFL
+354 HVDRCVAAFL

-386 TTELRLFNNISSA
+386 TTELRLFSNISSA

-412 YPMPEDSV
+412 CPVPEDSV
-420 RTLLTGGWRGA
+420 RTLLNDGWKAGA
-431 ADFNDSRKRYTADD
+431 GFVDNKKRFTADD
-445 ILPGVYDGEKLKVVE
+445 ILPYVYEGEKIKVTE
-460 KTDPMSKGVEWT
+460 KTDPMSKGLEWT

-485 AGKKLYYNLALNSG
+485 AGKKMYYNLALNAGYS
-499 FASVENLAKGEGGYV
+499 SVENLTKGEGGYV
-514 SDYFMLGRICGI
+514 SDYFLMSRICGM
-526 PGEDFR
+526 PGEEFR
-532 SLLASEGMTM
+532 SVLASEGMTM
-542 DMHAGLN
+542 DMHVGLN
-549 ATMISGYADDD
+549 ATMISGFADDD
-560 DFDFMMNALLN
+560 DLDFMMNALLS
-571 ALYDRKAGKD
+571 AVYDRRPDKE

-592 RHAGRMNAS
+592 RHARRMDSS
-601 SQMVNKVNEIMCPDY
+601 SQMVSKVNEIMCPDY
-616 QYGSHKA
+616 QYGSHKV
-623 LEHLSPDLSERAEK
+623 LEHLSPDLSERAENL
-637 FFSTL
+637 FSSF

-652 LVGDLEPS
+652 LVGDIEPS
-660 ALKKKLLA
+660 ALRKKLLA

-713 TLTADNFMA
+713 TLTADNYMA

-727 MVLKTHLADAIAETG
+727 MVLKKHLADAIADTG

-762 ISLKEISENG
+762 ISLNEISENG
-772 FSSETTCSGAI
+772 FSSETVRSGSI

-805 VEAFKGQ
+805 VETFKGQ
-812 VKAVLEMEMKKPF
+812 MKAGIEMEMKEPF

-846 ARLKS
+846 ARIKS

-873 VSAKQP
+873 VTA
-879 CTTEP
+879 E

>member
-1 MVKLRSIQSLL
+1 MVKSRSIQLVL
-12 FVAGLLSSIIMPAQ
+12 FVVGLLCSIIMPAQ

-36 VKTGALPN
+36 VKTGTLPN
-44 GTSYYIVSNPAIKGI
+44 GTSYYIVSNQAIKGM

-68 GTDNLDDTSSFRTV
+68 GTDNLDDTSSFKTV
-82 SIARDALCALPRSGG
+82 SFAREALSVLPRSGG

-111 GRDGFVKVSGDA
+111 GRDGFVKVAGDA

-130 VLLSKPEVLDS
+130 VLISKPEVLDS

-153 SNAEDPFLKKW
+153 SDAEDPFLKKW
-164 YAPSDQVIVVAGDVD
+164 YAPSDQVIIVAGDVD

-202 KDYAWEGRD
+202 KGYVWEGRD
-211 TAVYANVPAVHDSLA
+211 TAVYAAVPAVHDSLA

-253 LAELGMLS
+253 LAELEMLS

-267 GLRGH
+267 GLRVR
-272 DIPYAEVRSGFRT
+272 DIPYAEVISGFRT
-285 SIQSSDDEVFSIS
+285 SMQSSDDEEFAIS
-298 VSVAPKD
+298 VSVAPRD
-305 FQEALKT
+305 FQEAVKV
-312 VAAAVGRIDAGRTD
+312 VAEAVGRIDAGRTD

-339 QGKEQILQPYMSNSE
+339 MGKEQILQPYMSNSE
-354 HVDRCVSAFL
+354 HVDRCVAAFL

-386 TTELRLFNNISSA
+386 TTELRLFSNISSA

-412 YPMPEDSV
+412 CPVPEDSV
-420 RTLLTGGWRGA
+420 RTLLNDGWKAGA
-431 ADFNDSRKRYTADD
+431 GFVDNKKRFTADD
-445 ILPGVYDGEKLKVVE
+445 ILPYVYEGEKIKVTE
-460 KTDPMSKGVEWT
+460 KTDPMSKGLEWT

-485 AGKKLYYNLALNSG
+485 AGKKMYYNLALNAGYS
-499 FASVENLAKGEGGYV
+499 SVENLTKGEGGYV
-514 SDYFMLGRICGI
+514 SDYFLMSRICGM
-526 PGEDFR
+526 PGEEFR
-532 SLLASEGMTM
+532 SVLASEGMTM
-542 DMHAGLN
+542 DMHVGLN
-549 ATMISGYADDD
+549 ATMISGFADDD
-560 DFDFMMNALLN
+560 DLDFMMNALLS
-571 ALYDRKAGKD
+571 AVYDRRPDKE

-592 RHAGRMNAS
+592 RHARRMDSS
-601 SQMVNKVNEIMCPDY
+601 SQMVSKVNEIMCPDY
-616 QYGSHKA
+616 QYGSHKV
-623 LEHLSPDLSERAEK
+623 LEHLSPDLSERAENL
-637 FFSTL
+637 FSSF

-652 LVGDLEPS
+652 LVGDIEPS
-660 ALKKKLLA
+660 ALRKKLLA

-713 TLTADNFMA
+713 TLTADNYMA

-727 MVLKTHLADAIAETG
+727 MVLKKHLADAIADTG

-762 ISLKEISENG
+762 ISLNEISENG
-772 FSSETTCSGAI
+772 FSSETVRSGSI

-805 VEAFKGQ
+805 VETFKGQ
-812 VKAVLEMEMKKPF
+812 MKAGIEMEMKEPF

-846 ARLKS
+846 ARIKS

-873 VSAKQP
+873 VTA
-879 CTTEP
+879 E

>member
-1 MVKLRSIQSLL
+1 MVKSRSIQLVL
-12 FVAGLLSSIIMPAQ
+12 FVVGLLYSIIMPAQ

-36 VKTGALPN
+36 VKTGTLPN
-44 GTSYYIVSNPAIKGI
+44 GTSYYIVSNQAIKGM

-68 GTDNLDDTSSFRTV
+68 GTDNLDDTSSFKTV
-82 SIARDALCALPRSGG
+82 SIAREALSVLPRSGG

-111 GRDGFVKVSGDA
+111 GRDGFVKVAGDA

-130 VLLSKPEVLDS
+130 VLISKPEVLDS

-153 SNAEDPFLKKW
+153 SDAEDPFLKKW
-164 YAPSDQVIVVAGDVD
+164 YAPSDQVIIVAGDVD

-202 KDYAWEGRD
+202 KGYVWEGRD
-211 TAVYANVPAVHDSLA
+211 TAVYAAVPAVHDSLA

-253 LAELGMLS
+253 LAELEMLS

-267 GLRGH
+267 GLRVR
-272 DIPYAEVRSGFRT
+272 DIPYAEIISGFRT
-285 SIQSSDDEVFSIS
+285 SMQSSDDEEFAIS
-298 VSVAPKD
+298 VSVAPRD
-305 FQEALKT
+305 FQEAVKA
-312 VAAAVGRIDAGRTD
+312 VAEAVGRIDAGRTD

-339 QGKEQILQPYMSNSE
+339 MGKEQILQPYMSNSE
-354 HVDRCVSAFL
+354 HVDRCVAAFL

-386 TTELRLFNNISSA
+386 TTELRLFSNISSA

-412 YPMPEDSV
+412 CPVPEDSV
-420 RTLLTGGWRGA
+420 RTLLNDGWKAGA
-431 ADFNDSRKRYTADD
+431 GFADNKKRFTADD
-445 ILPGVYDGEKLKVVE
+445 ILPYVYEGEKIKVTE
-460 KTDPMSKGVEWT
+460 KTDPMSKGLEWT

-485 AGKKLYYNLALNSG
+485 AGKKMYYNLALNAGYS
-499 FASVENLAKGEGGYV
+499 SVENLTKGEGGYV
-514 SDYFMLGRICGI
+514 SDYFLMSRICGM

-532 SLLASEGMTM
+532 SVLASEGMTM
-542 DMHAGLN
+542 DMHVGLN
-549 ATMISGYADDD
+549 ATMISGFADDD
-560 DFDFMMNALLN
+560 DLDFMMNALLS
-571 ALYDRKAGKD
+571 AVYDRRPDKE

-592 RHAGRMNAS
+592 RHARRMDSS
-601 SQMVNKVNEIMCPDY
+601 SQMVSKVNEIMCPDY
-616 QYGSHKA
+616 QYGSHKV
-623 LEHLSPDLSERAEK
+623 LEHLSPDLCERAEK
-637 FFSTL
+637 FFSSF

-652 LVGDLEPS
+652 LVGDIEPS
-660 ALKKKLLA
+660 ALRKKLLA
-668 YVGQFESDGMTL
+668 YVGQFESDGMKL

-713 TLTADNFMA
+713 TLTADNYMA

-727 MVLKTHLADAIAETG
+727 MVLKKHLADAIADTG

-762 ISLKEISENG
+762 ISLNEISENG
-772 FSSETTCSGAI
+772 FSSETVRSGSI

-805 VEAFKGQ
+805 VETFKGQ
-812 VKAVLEMEMKKPF
+812 MKAGIEMEMKEPF

-846 ARLKS
+846 ARIKS

-873 VSAKQP
+873 VTA
-879 CTTEP
+879 E

>member
-1 MVKLRSIQSLL
+1 MVKSRSIQLVLS
-12 FVAGLLSSIIMPAQ
+12 VVVLLSSIIMPAQ

-36 VKTGALPN
+36 VKTGTLPN
-44 GTSYYIVSNPAIKGI
+44 GTGYYIVSNPAIKGI
-59 ADFALVQKT
+59 ADFALIQKT
-68 GTDNLDDTSSFRTV
+68 GTDNLDDTSSFKAV
-82 SIARDALCALPRSGG
+82 PIAREALSVLPRSGG

-111 GRDGFVKVSGDA
+111 GPDGFVKVTGDA

-130 VLLSKPEVLDS
+130 VLISKPEVLDS

-153 SNAEDPFLKKW
+153 SDAEDPFLKKW
-164 YAPSDQVIVVAGDVD
+164 YSPSDQVIVVAGDVD

-202 KDYAWEGRD
+202 KDYVWEGRD
-211 TAVYANVPAVHDSLA
+211 TAVYAAVPAVHDSLA
-226 SFTMVWN
+226 SFTMMWN

-267 GLRGH
+267 GLRGR
-272 DIPYAEVRSGFRT
+272 DIPYAEVMSGFRT
-285 SIQSSDDEVFSIS
+285 SMQSSDDEEFAIS

-305 FQEALKT
+305 FPEAVKA
-312 VAAAVGRIDAGRTD
+312 VAEAVGRIDAGRTD
-326 VRDLMRMKRICMD
+326 VHDLMRMKRICMD

-354 HVDRCVSAFL
+354 HVDRCVAAFL

-399 LLDPEKNLTVSYS
+399 LLDPEKNLTVSFTS
-412 YPMPEDSV
+412 PVPEDSV
-420 RTLLTGGWRGA
+420 RTLLNDGWKAGTGFAG
-431 ADFNDSRKRYTADD
+431 SKKRFTADD
-445 ILPGVYDGEKLKVVE
+445 ILPYVYEGEKIKVVE
-460 KTDPMSKGVEWT
+460 KADPMSKGLEWT

-485 AGKKLYYNLALNSG
+485 AGKKMYYNLALNAGYS
-499 FASVENLAKGEGGYV
+499 SVENLAKDEGGYI
-514 SDYFMLGRICGI
+514 SDYFLMSRICGM

-532 SLLASEGMTM
+532 SVLASEGMTM
-542 DMHAGLN
+542 EMHAGLN
-549 ATMISGYADDD
+549 ATMISGCADDND
-560 DFDFMMNALLN
+560 LDFMMNALLS
-571 ALYDRKAGKD
+571 AVYDRRPD
-581 AVRYYESCEPL
+581 NEAVRYYESCEPL
-592 RHAGRMNAS
+592 RHARRMDSA
-601 SQMVNKVNEIMCPDY
+601 SQMVNKVNEIMCSDY
-616 QYGSHKA
+616 QYGSHKV

-637 FFSTL
+637 FFSNL

-652 LVGDLEPS
+652 LVGDIEPS

-713 TLTADNFMA
+713 TLTADNYMA

-727 MVLKTHLADAIAETG
+727 MVLKKHLADAIAETG

-762 ISLKEISENG
+762 ISLNEISENG
-772 FSSETTCSGAI
+772 FSSETVRSGSI

-805 VEAFKGQ
+805 VETFKGQ
-812 VKAVLEMEMKKPF
+812 IKAGIEMEMKEPF
-825 YWLNVISRRHLAG
+825 YWMNVISRRHLAG

-846 ARLKS
+846 ARIKS

-873 VSAKQP
+873 VTA
-879 CTTEP
+879 E

>member
-1 MVKLRSIQSLL
+1 MVKSRSIQLVL
-12 FVAGLLSSIIMPAQ
+12 FVVGLLYSIIMPAQ

-36 VKTGALPN
+36 VKTGTLPN
-44 GTSYYIVSNPAIKGI
+44 GTSYYIVSNQAIKGM

-68 GTDNLDDTSSFRTV
+68 GTDNLDDTSSFKTV
-82 SIARDALCALPRSGG
+82 SIAREALSVLPRSGG

-111 GRDGFVKVSGDA
+111 GRDGFVKVAGDA

-130 VLLSKPEVLDS
+130 VLISKPEVLDS

-153 SNAEDPFLKKW
+153 SDAEDPFLKKW
-164 YAPSDQVIVVAGDVD
+164 YAPSDQVIIVAGDVD

-202 KDYAWEGRD
+202 KGYVWEGRD
-211 TAVYANVPAVHDSLA
+211 TAVYAAVPAVHDSLA

-253 LAELGMLS
+253 LAELEMLS

-267 GLRGH
+267 GLRVR
-272 DIPYAEVRSGFRT
+272 DIPYAEVISGFRT
-285 SIQSSDDEVFSIS
+285 SMQSSDDEEFAIS
-298 VSVAPKD
+298 VSVAPRD
-305 FQEALKT
+305 FQEAVKA
-312 VAAAVGRIDAGRTD
+312 VAEAVGRIDAGRTD

-339 QGKEQILQPYMSNSE
+339 MGKEQILQPNMSNSE
-354 HVDRCVSAFL
+354 HVDRCVAAFL

-386 TTELRLFNNISSA
+386 TTELRLFSNISSA

-412 YPMPEDSV
+412 CPVPEDSV
-420 RTLLTGGWRGA
+420 RTLLNDGWKAGA
-431 ADFNDSRKRYTADD
+431 GFADNKKRFTADD
-445 ILPGVYDGEKLKVVE
+445 ILPYVYEGEKIKVTE
-460 KTDPMSKGVEWT
+460 KTDPMSKGLEWT

-485 AGKKLYYNLALNSG
+485 AGKKMYYNLALNAGYS
-499 FASVENLAKGEGGYV
+499 SVENLTKGEGGYV
-514 SDYFMLGRICGI
+514 SDYFLMSRICGM

-532 SLLASEGMTM
+532 SVLASEGMTM
-542 DMHAGLN
+542 DMHVGLN
-549 ATMISGYADDD
+549 ATMISGFADDD
-560 DFDFMMNALLN
+560 DLDFMMNALLS
-571 ALYDRKAGKD
+571 AVYDRRPDKE

-592 RHAGRMNAS
+592 RHARRMDSS
-601 SQMVNKVNEIMCPDY
+601 SQMVSKVNEIMCPDY
-616 QYGSHKA
+616 QYGSHKV
-623 LEHLSPDLSERAEK
+623 LEHLSPDLSERAENL
-637 FFSTL
+637 FSSF

-652 LVGDLEPS
+652 LVGDIEPS
-660 ALKKKLLA
+660 ALRKKLLA

-713 TLTADNFMA
+713 TLTADNYMA

-727 MVLKTHLADAIAETG
+727 MVLKKHLADAIADTG

-762 ISLKEISENG
+762 ISLNEISENG
-772 FSSETTCSGAI
+772 FSSETVRSGSI

-805 VEAFKGQ
+805 VETFKGQ
-812 VKAVLEMEMKKPF
+812 MKAGIEMEMKEPF

-846 ARLKS
+846 ARIKS

-873 VSAKQP
+873 VTA
-879 CTTEP
+879 E